1 MGAGERREL
10 VEQIGRCGLVGG
22 LPDAERRIGNDF
34 DEETT
39 VRAIARWERL
49 VSELG

>member
-10 VEQIGRCGLVGG
+10 VEIGRSGFVGR
-22 LPDAERRIGNDF
+22 LPGAERRISDDF
-34 DEETT
+34 DEETA
-39 VRAIARWERL
+39 VCAIARWERL